1 MFQQHTLKL
10 VPILLFIAVVMAAN
24 DSAARTVIDATVGK
38 TVILALEGNPTTGYT
53 WQARIPRKERSLISV
68 DGCAWQ
74 AKAGTPK
81 RMVGTP
87 RIYSCRITPLR
98 PGNATITFRY
108 LRPWEKTNARP
119 KTKTYLF
126 KIK

>member
-1 MFQQHTLKL
+1 MFQQHTIRHFL
-10 VPILLFIAVVMAAN
+10 ILIFIAVVMPAS
-24 DSAARTVIDATVGK
+24 DSTAGTDIEATVGK
-38 TVILALEGNPTTGYT
+38 TVILVLEGNPTTGYT
-53 WQARIPRKERSLISV
+53 WQARIPRRERSLISV

-81 RMVGTP
+81 RMVGAP

-108 LRPWEKTNARP
+108 LRPWEKTNTRP